1 MEGAHTEG
9 AQIRKQCQPKMSAV
23 PPTDGSGA
31 QQPLG
36 SSGQASSQGEDIY
49 TTGGYSHVPQRRPW
63 KSRRRPTRLQHL
75 KSIQEDS
82 DAVQA
87 RAVVDLAARV
97 GELSL
102 ATGATTTESTNLILR
117 ITESAGVKVHANVT
131 FTSVTLTQHRSVND
145 DPITDMRLV
154 SERNTDYERLSQ
166 LVSLVDDLTEATIT
180 IDGARERFDE
190 ILDTPSTYQ
199 RWVLLVAAF
208 SMGASV
214 TALLGGNWVEMVVA
228 GVATGLIDLV
238 SSWMF
243 RKGLSSFFITI
254 FAAAIPTLIALLLM
268 STRSV
273 GGIFGFYQVS
283 PSLVVASGM
292 VSLLAGLGIVTAA
305 RDAIDGHY
313 ITAGARTFEVAV
325 LTTAIVLGL
334 LSTLWLG
341 LQLGVPAFLAPSSG
355 YETLLV
361 VKIVSSAAI
370 SMAFAIGG
378 QLRFQWVL
386 VCGGLGAVAYLGY
399 STMLLFGADTSSA
412 AAGVGGIAVGFLA
425 QVIAR
430 RWQIPVMALTS
441 AGIIPLLPG
450 LMLYRGIY
458 ALVEEQQSGV
468 TANDGGSLLF
478 LALLTALSLAAGS
491 SFGNLLARP
500 IPSRLLRGRRVTG

>member
-1 MEGAHTEG
+1 
-9 AQIRKQCQPKMSAV
+9 MSAN
-23 PPTDGSGA
+23 PPPGSTTPDGSAA
-31 QQPLG
+31 QQPPG
-36 SSGQASSQGEDIY
+36 GDAQHDSASGGDTY
-49 TTGGYSHVPQRRPW
+49 GTGGYSTVPRRRPW

-75 KSIQEDS
+75 KSIVEDS
-82 DAVQA
+82 DARQA
-87 RAVVDLAARV
+87 RATIDLAARI

-102 ATGATTTESTNLILR
+102 ASGATTTEATNLVLR
-117 ITESAGVKVHANVT
+117 ITEGAGVRVHANVT
-131 FTSVTLTQHRSVND
+131 FTSVTLTQHRSVEN

-154 SERNTDYERLSQ
+154 SERLTDYQRLSDI
-166 LVSLVDDLTEATIT
+166 VALVDDVVVQHLTIEEA
-180 IDGARERFDE
+180 RQRFDSL
-190 ILDTPSTYQ
+190 LDTPQTYQ

-208 SMGASV
+208 TMGATV
-214 TALLGGNWVEMVVA
+214 TALLGGNWLEMAMA

-238 SSWMF
+238 SAWMF
-243 RKGLSSFFITI
+243 GKGLSSFFITI

-268 STRSV
+268 TSRNL
-273 GGIFGFYQVS
+273 GGVFGVYLVS

-341 LQLGVPAFLAPSSG
+341 LQIGAPAFLSPSSG

-361 VKIVSSAAI
+361 IKVLASAGI
-370 SMAFAIGG
+370 SMSYAVGS
-378 QLRFQWVL
+378 QLRFPWVL
-386 VCGGLGAVAYLGY
+386 ACGGLGALGYLGY
-399 STMLLFGADTSSA
+399 WAMLTVGADTSAA
-412 AAGVGGIAVGFLA
+412 AAGVGGIAVGFIA
-425 QVIAR
+425 QLIAR
-430 RWQIPVMALTS
+430 WWRIPVMALTS

-450 LMLYRGIY
+450 LLLYRGIY
-458 ALVEEQQSGV
+458 ALVEQQQSGV
-468 TANDGGSLLF
+468 AADNGGNLLF

-500 IPSRLLRGRRVTG
+500 IPSRLLRGRRVTS

>member
-1 MEGAHTEG
+1 M
-9 AQIRKQCQPKMSAV
+9 
-23 PPTDGSGA
+23 
-31 QQPLG
+31 
-36 SSGQASSQGEDIY
+36 
-49 TTGGYSHVPQRRPW
+49 
-63 KSRRRPTRLQHL
+63 
-75 KSIQEDS
+75 
-82 DAVQA
+82 QA
-87 RAVVDLAARV
+87 RATIDLAARI

-102 ATGATTTESTNLILR
+102 ASGATTTEATNLVLR
-117 ITESAGVKVHANVT
+117 ITESAGVKVHANIT
-131 FTSVTLTQHRSVND
+131 FTSVTLTQHRSVYD

-154 SERNTDYERLSQ
+154 RERSTDYQRLSD
-166 LVSLVDDLTEATIT
+166 LVALVDAVVGEKLTIER
-180 IDGARERFDE
+180 ARRRFDAL
-190 ILDTPSTYQ
+190 LDTPATYQ
-199 RWVLLVAAF
+199 RWVVVVAAF
-208 SMGASV
+208 MMGVTV
-214 TALLGGNWVEMVVA
+214 TALLGGNWLEMAVA
-228 GVATGLIDLV
+228 GIATTLIELV
-238 SSWMF
+238 SAWMF

-268 STRSV
+268 VSRNF
-273 GGIFGFYQVS
+273 GGVFGLYLAS

-341 LQLGVPAFLAPSSG
+341 VQLGVPAFLAPSGG
-355 YETLLV
+355 YDTLLV
-361 VKIVSSAAI
+361 IKVFASAGI
-370 SMAFAIGG
+370 SMSYAIGS

-399 STMLLFGADTSSA
+399 AGMIAFGSDTSSA
-412 AAGVGGIAVGFLA
+412 AAGVGGIAVGFIA
-425 QVIAR
+425 QLVAR
-430 RWQIPVMALTS
+430 RWRIPVMALTS

-450 LMLYRGIY
+450 LLLYRGIY

-468 TANDGGSLLF
+468 AAENGASLLF

-500 IPSRLLRGRRVTG
+500 IPSRLLRGRRVAG